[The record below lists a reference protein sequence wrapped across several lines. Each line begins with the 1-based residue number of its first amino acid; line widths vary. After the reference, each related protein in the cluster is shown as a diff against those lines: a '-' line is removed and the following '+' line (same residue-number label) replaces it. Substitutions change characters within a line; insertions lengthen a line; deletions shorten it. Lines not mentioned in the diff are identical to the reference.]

1 MFIFIVRSAVSAP
14 IHLRTY
20 DQHRLTAWL
29 ARHVARCTP
38 GAIINLDNSGLGISR
53 TDCGPLRCA
62 NGVGMVR
69 TEPTIPSTVFQ
80 NFIILPWLGPW
91 PGPDTAHTYWYR
103 DRKVF
108 VAATGASDARGE
120 VHIRGCRQFPHSVH
134 IGRRTCEY
142 AWMWRRMNVGFWV
155 CGALSITH
163 THTHTHIYMCV
174 CVCVCVMLNAP
185 QTQNPTFI
193 RRHIQAYSQ
202 VLRPIC
208 TLCGNCRQPRIC
220 TSPRASLAP
229 VAATNTFRSRYQYV
243 WAVSGPGHGPSQG
256 RIMKF

>member
-91 PGPDTAHTYWYR
+91 PGPDTAQTYWYR

-142 AWMWRRMNVGFWV
+142 ARAF
-155 CGALSITH
+155 SITH
-163 THTHTHIYMCV
+163 THTYTHTHIYIVKCCIV
-174 CVCVCVMLNAP
+174 VKTFHSSLYPHTTYPKLHTSTCTLTLHIGVHDGSGAPGTIGARGGNGTAAHPSSGREFAGQEDNDCSLRP
-185 QTQNPTFI
+185 QTHHPFG
-193 RRHIQAYSQ
+193 SESS
-202 VLRPIC
+202 
-208 TLCGNCRQPRIC
+208 GK
-220 TSPRASLAP
+220 
-229 VAATNTFRSRYQYV
+229 SRV
-243 WAVSGPGHGPSQG
+243 CERLSK
-256 RIMKF
+256 R